1 MSTAAV
7 PGLFVYGTLAPGKP
21 NHPVVS
27 DIDGSWE
34 QASLRG
40 QLHDEG
46 WGAASGCPGI
56 VPDPAGDPVAGWVL
70 LSAELTAHWTRLD
83 AFEGEGYTRVP
94 VTVETPDGRT
104 LGAEVYA
111 LNRG

>member
-1 MSTAAV
+1 M
-7 PGLFVYGTLAPGKP
+7 
-21 NHPVVS
+21 
-27 DIDGSWE
+27 
-34 QASLRG
+34 
-40 QLHDEG
+40 
-46 WGAASGCPGI
+46 
-56 VPDPAGDPVAGWVL
+56 
-70 LSAELTAHWTRLD
+70 D